1 MSFIITP
8 VSRETT
14 VQVSDTRLTFFRG
27 QAVLTETQ
35 RKTLVVLGK
44 QARFVVG
51 WIGFAADET
60 FSHNTGDWLYE
71 TLRNMDAVELT
82 VDDIA
87 RRLELSA
94 TTDLADL
101 KADDKR
107 LAFVMAGWQDSEPFV
122 ATVSNYLT
130 VTNKRSPETDS
141 KTHHIP
147 SITEAPIAASIFK
160 GDIQRY
166 AKKTDRD
173 YIVNVAGDFKPEK
186 LESAFM
192 GLETLMKKRVPASE
206 IAGACRRIALE
217 ASNHT
222 KTIGHNLIG

>member
-51 WIGFAADET
+51 WVGFAADET

-71 TLRNMDAVELT
+71 TLRNMDAVALT

-101 KADDKR
+101 KAGDKR

-147 SITEAPIAASIFK
+147 
-160 GDIQRY
+160 
-166 AKKTDRD
+166 
-173 YIVNVAGDFKPEK
+173 
-186 LESAFM
+186 
-192 GLETLMKKRVPASE
+192 
-206 IAGACRRIALE
+206 
-217 ASNHT
+217 
-222 KTIGHNLIG
+222 